1 MTFRDRL
8 AEQRWDDHRYYHHNR
23 VNQALH
29 LANTLRFSSWPPT
42 SRGRRRHDYVGIAA
56 AKRDDAAMHE
66 TPQGEHQAL
75 HCLEYQEQR
84 RDDVDRIVLRQEV
97 VADPHEH
104 IRPLPDARVHDALD
118 RECQHR
124 ADEGP
129 RMHAGSSLTARDD
142 LGVTVG

>member
-8 AEQRWDDHRYYHHNR
+8 AEQRWDDHRYYDHNR

-75 HCLEYQEQR
+75 HSLNTRNSAATMSTGSCFGR
-84 RDDVDRIVLRQEV
+84 RWLQ
-97 VADPHEH
+97 
-104 IRPLPDARVHDALD
+104 IRTNTSGRCQTPAYTMRSIASASIEPMKVHGCTPGQA
-118 RECQHR
+118 
-124 ADEGP
+124 
-129 RMHAGSSLTARDD
+129 
-142 LGVTVG
+142 